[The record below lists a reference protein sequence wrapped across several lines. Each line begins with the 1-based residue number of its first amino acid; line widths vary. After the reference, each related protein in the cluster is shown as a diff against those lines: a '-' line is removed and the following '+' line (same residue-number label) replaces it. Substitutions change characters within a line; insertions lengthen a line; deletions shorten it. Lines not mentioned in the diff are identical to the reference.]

1 MREIK
6 FRAFQDNEML
16 TSPISSNYGLSR
28 FFGMLYEDAKIM
40 EFSGMK
46 DRKGV
51 DIFEGD
57 IVAFEDSEIFQIEF
71 GSGTFG
77 AMGHFGFYS
86 LIDWNWMELEVIGNI
101 YENPGLI

>member
-46 DRKGV
+46 DK
-51 DIFEGD
+51 
-57 IVAFEDSEIFQIEF
+57 SC
-71 GSGTFG
+71 
-77 AMGHFGFYS
+77 
-86 LIDWNWMELEVIGNI
+86 
-101 YENPGLI
+101 